1 MKISFL
7 SDLSATSF
15 FYFYFYLTSLSLQS
29 NRLQRPLYRTRY
41 TAPATPHPLQRTH
54 YTAPTHAHA
63 HTQDVQ
69 PYSLRYCPVPIR
81 PEGEDRVGDQKGRL
95 QRKTSRSPAPLPC
108 SSSVCTCSCPAVLA
122 AAAVPAAATFLPDSG
137 ILLCTRI
144 LLTDL
149 TELPDHSPL
158 TS

>member
-1 MKISFL
+1 MHFERIKLKFPFSQICQQPPS
-7 SDLSATSF
+7 STSTSPASPSKVTDCSA
-15 FYFYFYLTSLSLQS
+15 
-29 NRLQRPLYRTRY
+29 RY

-122 AAAVPAAATFLPDSG
+122 AAAAAFLPDSG